1 MTFANAVFFKLFSP
15 TNPGM
20 QSVPCRLSRSISSES
35 HRSRSSGVNLGS
47 KLYLMS
53 FKDLSITSKSSGKQ
67 KTFPKFGP
75 LTPIAKLCCSYF
87 PVYGSN
93 ECL

>member
-1 MTFANAVFFKLFSP
+1 M
-15 TNPGM
+15 
-20 QSVPCRLSRSISSES
+20 LSQRRILNEQEESSETS
-35 HRSRSSGVNLGS
+35 ERESSENKSNSSRSSGVNLGF

-53 FKDLSITSKSSGKQ
+53 FNDLSITSKSSGRQ

-75 LTPIAKLCCSYF
+75 LTPIAKLCCSYLL
-87 PVYGSN
+87 VYGSK